1 MRSAGQRQLRLRV
14 LTRARAAGAS
24 ALGHQRRRW
33 RVVLGEDE
41 CKAIAAAGSAEIDLA
56 AQEVRYD
63 GQVASFEIDPEIK
76 HRLLGGL
83 DDIAL
88 SLQQGDAIAA
98 YESDRER
105 SGPVTTA
112 L

>member
-1 MRSAGQRQLRLRV
+1 MINAEDCHSL
-14 LTRARAAGAS
+14 ARA
-24 ALGHQRRRW
+24 
-33 RVVLGEDE
+33 GE
-41 CKAIAAAGSAEIDLA
+41 GEIDLQ
-56 AQEVRYD
+56 AQEVRFA
-63 GQVASFEIDPEIK
+63 GEQVPFAIDHEIR

-88 SLQQGDAIAA
+88 TLKEDNTIVA
-98 YESDRER
+98 YEQDRER